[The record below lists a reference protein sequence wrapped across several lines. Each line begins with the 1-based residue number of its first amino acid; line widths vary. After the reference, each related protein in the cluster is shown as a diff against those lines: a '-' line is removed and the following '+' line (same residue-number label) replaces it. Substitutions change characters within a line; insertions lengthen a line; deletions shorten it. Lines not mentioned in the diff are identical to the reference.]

1 MDMSPVRA
9 NTLDTPPKLMY
20 RPPDR
25 DEYLNIADALDEI
38 FNRLESI
45 EAKLKSL
52 EKL

>member
-1 MDMSPVRA
+1 
-9 NTLDTPPKLMY
+9 MY